1 MHHSITALI
10 ALYGSKVL
18 AAVSTVVVF
27 GMLTYSGFVLYDSVY
42 TNRAAFTSWDLAQ
55 YRPAVE
61 EDPPSFEEMQQI
73 NKDSCSWV
81 MLPGTH
87 IDYPVVQ
94 GKDDLEYSMKD
105 VYGKSSL
112 TGSIYLST
120 ANSRDFTDSY
130 NLIYG
135 HHMDNGAMFGDI
147 EQYGDKSYFY
157 GHQIGYLITTK
168 GLYDLRVFARL
179 SADAYDTEIYS
190 SGDLSAGEISEYLE
204 HVQSL
209 AVQWDPS
216 FDIESATNSVRTY
229 MDARDKNIADNGTFV
244 FSKMPENA
252 IKNGMQIVALS
263 TCADATTNGRQ
274 LLLATM
280 KMRTQPLPE
289 SLFAD
294 DAVPLAAWG
303 HGEADHWA
311 LLNLICLI
319 MVLLILLPGRRIP
332 KKYKDF
338 PNAIKQTMHARG
350 RGQLTE
356 GELKFIGIL
365 IQFIMAAF
373 SIFWFI
379 WTEDPHKPMVVVDRW
394 TLAMIFLF
402 AITWFADVYLVRY
415 QKGQPKRE
423 DGSDARPPKG
433 TKKTPL
439 MGRVKTKRKSKG

>member
-18 AAVSTVVVF
+18 AVVSTVVVF
-27 GMLTYSGFVLYDSVY
+27 GMLTYSGAVLYDTVY

-55 YRPAVE
+55 YRPSVE
-61 EDPPSFEEMQQI
+61 EEPPSFEEMQEI
-73 NKDSCSWV
+73 NKDSCSWLI
-81 MLPGTH
+81 MPGTH

-105 VYGKSSL
+105 IYGKSSL
-112 TGSIYLST
+112 TGSIYLS
-120 ANSRDFTDSY
+120 ASNSRKFTDTY

-135 HHMDNGAMFGDI
+135 HHMDNGGMFGDI
-147 EQYGDKSYFY
+147 EKYEDDSFFS
-157 GHQIGYLITTK
+157 GHQIGYLITTE

-179 SADAYDTEIYS
+179 TADAYDTSIYS
-190 SGDLSAGEISEYLE
+190 AGDRSAGEISDYLN
-204 HVQSL
+204 HVKSL
-209 AVQWDPS
+209 AVQWDSS
-216 FDIESATNSVRTY
+216 FNIGSASKSVQTY
-229 MDARDKNIADNGTFV
+229 INARDKNISENGKFD
-244 FSKMPENA
+244 FSKMPEDA

-274 LLLATM
+274 LLVATM
-280 KMRTQPLPE
+280 KMRTEPLPE
-289 SLFAD
+289 SIFAD

-319 MVLLILLPGRRIP
+319 MVLVILLPGRRIP
-332 KKYKDF
+332 KKYKGF
-338 PNAIKQTMHARG
+338 PNAIRQTMRARG

-373 SIFWFI
+373 GVFWFI
-379 WTEDPHKPMVVVDRW
+379 WTEDPHKPMVIVDRW

-402 AITWFADVYLVRY
+402 AITWFVDVYLVRY
-415 QKGQPKRE
+415 QKGMPE
-423 DGSDARPPKG
+423 GI
-433 TKKTPL
+433 KTP
-439 MGRVKTKRKSKG
+439 

>member
-18 AAVSTVVVF
+18 AVVSTVVVF

-61 EDPPSFEEMQQI
+61 ENPPSFEEMQEI
-73 NKDSCSWV
+73 NKDSCSWLI
-81 MLPGTH
+81 LPGTH
-87 IDYPVVQ
+87 IDYPIVQ

-112 TGSIYLST
+112 TGSIYPS
-120 ANSRDFTDSY
+120 AENSRDCTDSS

-147 EQYGDKSYFY
+147 EQYGDESYFY
-157 GHQIGYLITTK
+157 SHQNGYLITTK
-168 GLYDLRVFARL
+168 GLYDLHVFARL
-179 SADAYDTEIYS
+179 TADAYDTRLYS
-190 SGDLSAGEISEYLE
+190 PGDWPASEFPDYLNYIKT
-204 HVQSL
+204 L

-216 FDIESATNSVRTY
+216 FSIEATSKNIETY
-229 MDARDKNIADNGTFV
+229 INARDKNVAENGTFV
-244 FSKMPENA
+244 FSKMPEDA
-252 IKNGMQIVALS
+252 VKNGMQIVALS
-263 TCADATTNGRQ
+263 TCADAETNGRQ
-274 LLLATM
+274 LLVATM
-280 KMRTQPLPE
+280 KMRTEPLPE
-289 SLFAD
+289 NLFAD

-319 MVLLILLPGRRIP
+319 MVLVILLPGRRIP
-332 KKYKDF
+332 KKYKGF
-338 PNAIKQTMHARG
+338 STAVKQTMRARG
-350 RGQLTE
+350 RGQLTP
-356 GELKFIGIL
+356 GELKLIGIL

-373 SIFWFI
+373 SVFWFI

-402 AITWFADVYLVRY
+402 AITWFSDVYLVRY
-415 QKGQPKRE
+415 QKGQLKNE
-423 DGSDARPPKG
+423 DGSDRKEPKG
-433 TKKTPL
+433 QKK
-439 MGRVKTKRKSKG
+439 KSFIRRAK